1 MVWFFSVLKISDS
14 RCLEKL
20 AFQHLQSIIVVAF
33 KLLLSYVMNICVEK
47 YLDQQILI
55 NTLVENWYV
64 GREIVAKEHVSN
76 IT

>member
-1 MVWFFSVLKISDS
+1 
-14 RCLEKL
+14 
-20 AFQHLQSIIVVAF
+20 
-33 KLLLSYVMNICVEK
+33 MNICLEK

-76 IT
+76 ITELVVNYFCEETPS